1 MKFQL
6 VTYTRVIEKW
16 SHQPSMT
23 HILICCSR
31 NHNSVSLAIF
41 SDSIYLFK
49 ATIHHAYFLPRELG
63 LSEQF
68 LKGNRSCSLL
78 SGSCTL
84 EVEEGL
90 FRSRWIRWRSHL
102 YLILCFLSIEI
113 SSFLN
118 LLDIVLLIHLR
129 SHHFIHP
136 YSLNIFLLDL
146 SIFVDRRI
154 ESEREREK
162 ERE

>member
-1 MKFQL
+1 MFKDEIFQL

-16 SHQPSMT
+16 SDRPSMT

-41 SDSIYLFK
+41 SDSMYLFK

-68 LKGNRSCSLL
+68 LKGNWSRSLL
-78 SGSCTL
+78 SSSCTL

-90 FRSRWIRWRSHL
+90 FRSRWIWWRSHL
-102 YLILCFLSIEI
+102 YLILSFLSNFFF
-113 SSFLN
+113 SQLARYCPLDSFRVTPLYPSLFVKY
-118 LLDIVLLIHLR
+118 LLAW
-129 SHHFIHP
+129 
-136 YSLNIFLLDL
+136 SLNF
-146 SIFVDRRI
+146 R
-154 ESEREREK
+154 
-162 ERE
+162 